1 MKFPLTILLF
11 FMSLAISAQVQ
22 YNMPTNVDPEVQ
34 QLLDEG
40 EECLKTPDKDCK
52 HRFLEAIAYGK
63 KHNVPYMDYLYFQL
77 GHYFDVRSQYDSA
90 QYYTKIAYAL
100 TDKNNP
106 NAAYPTILNSL
117 GANHFRLGEYD
128 QAASYMLLTVEVLE
142 TQDKPLNLVYAY
154 NNLATL
160 MGINENYDEAIKT
173 LEGMPNKTPQL
184 RDAYQ
189 QVLYLRGLQ
198 HYRDERFTAA
208 KELFTK
214 SVANSVDS
222 YYKALALY
230 WLGDI
235 SYQEKNYDRSIDY
248 LNQFDVLAKTQ
259 KDLPDESSIFTA
271 KYLQGYNYLKKKN

>member
-1 MKFPLTILLF
+1 RNAFAAASRKSYDPEIQEIALINYAKLSYELKFDKEALTALQGIQPN
-11 FMSLAISAQVQ
+11 SIHYTEAQV
-22 YNMPTNVDPEVQ
+22 
-34 QLLDEG
+34 
-40 EECLKTPDKDCK
+40 
-52 HRFLEAIAYGK
+52 
-63 KHNVPYMDYLYFQL
+63 
-77 GHYFDVRSQYDSA
+77 
-90 QYYTKIAYAL
+90 
-100 TDKNNP
+100 
-106 NAAYPTILNSL
+106 
-117 GANHFRLGEYD
+117 
-128 QAASYMLLTVEVLE
+128 
-142 TQDKPLNLVYAY
+142 
-154 NNLATL
+154 L
-160 MGINENYDEAIKT
+160 MSDIFVNTRNYDEAIKT

-184 RDAYQ
+184 KDAYQ